1 MDITNY
7 TDEDL
12 TKLLE
17 KYKEKQS
24 RYELMYNE
32 ATERNEKILF
42 HIEKEMIRRYVDKN
56 LCNFLESKN
65 GYKIRLDHKL
75 LLDCI
80 GF

>member
-17 KYKEKQS
+17 KYREKQS

-32 ATERNEKILF
+32 ATERNQKILF
-42 HIEKEMIRRYVDKN
+42 HIEKDIIRRYVDKN
-56 LCNFLESKN
+56 LENFLETKMDM
-65 GYKIRLDHKL
+65 RLD
-75 LLDCI
+75 
-80 GF
+80 

>member
-7 TDEDL
+7 TDEEL

-17 KYKEKQS
+17 KYREKQS

-32 ATERNEKILF
+32 ATERNERILF

-56 LCNFLESKN
+56 LCNFLESKMD
-65 GYKIRLDHKL
+65 IRLD
-75 LLDCI
+75 
-80 GF
+80 

>member
-56 LCNFLESKN
+56 LGNFLESKMD
-65 GYKIRLDHKL
+65 IRLD
-75 LLDCI
+75 
-80 GF
+80 

>member
-32 ATERNEKILF
+32 ATERIEKILF

-56 LCNFLESKN
+56 LGNFLESKID
-65 GYKIRLDHKL
+65 IRLD
-75 LLDCI
+75 
-80 GF
+80 

>member
-17 KYKEKQS
+17 KYKEKQT
-24 RYELMYNE
+24 RYKLLYNE

-42 HIEKEMIRRYVDKN
+42 HIEKEIIRRYVDKN
-56 LCNFLESKN
+56 LDHLIESKMD
-65 GYKIRLDHKL
+65 IRLD
-75 LLDCI
+75 
-80 GF
+80 

>member
-12 TKLLE
+12 NKLLL

-32 ATERNEKILF
+32 ATERNEKIIF
-42 HIEKEMIRRYVDKN
+42 HIEKEIIRRYVDKN
-56 LCNFLESKN
+56 LEQLIESKMD
-65 GYKIRLDHKL
+65 IRLD
-75 LLDCI
+75 
-80 GF
+80 

>member
-17 KYKEKQS
+17 KYREKQS

-56 LCNFLESKN
+56 LCNFLESKMD
-65 GYKIRLDHKL
+65 IRLD
-75 LLDCI
+75 
-80 GF
+80 

>member
-24 RYELMYNE
+24 RYELLYNE
-32 ATERNEKILF
+32 ATERNERILF

-56 LCNFLESKN
+56 LGNFLESKMD
-65 GYKIRLDHKL
+65 IRLD
-75 LLDCI
+75 
-80 GF
+80 

>member
-24 RYELMYNE
+24 RYELLYNE
-32 ATERNEKILF
+32 ATERNERIIF
-42 HIEKEMIRRYVDKN
+42 HIEKEIIRRYVDKN
-56 LCNFLESKN
+56 LENFIESKMD
-65 GYKIRLDHKL
+65 IRLD
-75 LLDCI
+75 
-80 GF
+80 

>member
-12 TKLLE
+12 NKLLL

-32 ATERNEKILF
+32 ATERNERILF
-42 HIEKEMIRRYVDKN
+42 HIEKEIIRRYVDKN
-56 LCNFLESKN
+56 LGNFIDTKMD
-65 GYKIRLDHKL
+65 IRLYRIL
-75 LLDCI
+75 S
-80 GF
+80 

>member
-32 ATERNEKILF
+32 ATERNERILF
-42 HIEKEMIRRYVDKN
+42 HIEQEIIRRYVDKN
-56 LCNFLESKN
+56 LGNFIESKMD
-65 GYKIRLDHKL
+65 IRLD
-75 LLDCI
+75 
-80 GF
+80 

>member
-42 HIEKEMIRRYVDKN
+42 HIEKEIIRRYVDKN
-56 LCNFLESKN
+56 LEHLIQSKMD
-65 GYKIRLDHKL
+65 IRLD
-75 LLDCI
+75 
-80 GF
+80 

>member
-32 ATERNEKILF
+32 ATERNQKILF
-42 HIEKEMIRRYVDKN
+42 HIEKEIIRRYVDKN
-56 LCNFLESKN
+56 LGNFLESKMD
-65 GYKIRLDHKL
+65 IRLD
-75 LLDCI
+75 
-80 GF
+80 

>member
-12 TKLLE
+12 IKLLE

-24 RYELMYNE
+24 RYALMYNE

-42 HIEKEMIRRYVDKN
+42 HIEKEIIRRYVDKN
-56 LCNFLESKN
+56 LGELIESKMD
-65 GYKIRLDHKL
+65 IRLD
-75 LLDCI
+75 
-80 GF
+80 

>member
-12 TKLLE
+12 IKLFE

-24 RYELMYNE
+24 RYALIYNE

-42 HIEKEMIRRYVDKN
+42 HIEKEIIRRYVEKN
-56 LCNFLESKN
+56 LENFIESKMD
-65 GYKIRLDHKL
+65 IRLD
-75 LLDCI
+75 
-80 GF
+80 

>member
-17 KYKEKQS
+17 KYREKQS
-24 RYELMYNE
+24 RYQLLYNE

-42 HIEKEMIRRYVDKN
+42 HIEKEIIRRYVDKN
-56 LCNFLESKN
+56 LEHLIESKMD
-65 GYKIRLDHKL
+65 IRLD
-75 LLDCI
+75 
-80 GF
+80 

>member
-32 ATERNEKILF
+32 ATERNERILF
-42 HIEKEMIRRYVDKN
+42 HIEKEIIRRYVDK
-56 LCNFLESKN
+56 
-65 GYKIRLDHKL
+65 KI
-75 LLDCI
+75 
-80 GF
+80 

>member
-24 RYELMYNE
+24 RYQLMYNE
-32 ATERNEKILF
+32 ATERNEKIIF
-42 HIEKEMIRRYVDKN
+42 HIEKEIIRRYVDKN
-56 LCNFLESKN
+56 LENFIESKMDV
-65 GYKIRLDHKL
+65 RLD
-75 LLDCI
+75 
-80 GF
+80 